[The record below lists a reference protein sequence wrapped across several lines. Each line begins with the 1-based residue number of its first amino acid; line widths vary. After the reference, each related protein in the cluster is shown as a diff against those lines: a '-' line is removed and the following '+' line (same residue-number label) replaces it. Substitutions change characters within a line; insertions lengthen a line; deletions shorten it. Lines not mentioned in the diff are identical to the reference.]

1 MEQKKLNWGILGTGW
16 IAHEMGEALNEVN
29 GEIYAV
35 CATTLENAQK
45 YAEEFQVTK
54 AYGSADEMIADPNVD
69 IVYIATPHNLH
80 YQFLLQAVKAGK
92 HVFCEK
98 SITVNSRQLEEC
110 VAIAKEKGLV
120 ICDGMT
126 LLHMPLY
133 KKLKEMISEGAIG
146 DVKMVQVNFGSCKEY
161 DVTNRFFSKELAGGA
176 LLDIGVYATSFA
188 RFFMKSKPNV
198 VLTTANYFET
208 GVDETSGILLKNPDG
223 EMAVMALTMRAKQ
236 PKRGVVA
243 GEKGFIEIYDYPRA
257 AKATITYTETGK
269 TEVIE
274 EGDSTKAL
282 QYEVADMQNHVWNN
296 GGEENL
302 AIVRDIMET
311 LTSIRNQWGM
321 VYPFE

>member
-1 MEQKKLNWGILGTGW
+1 MTKLNWGILGTGW
-16 IAHEMGEALNEVN
+16 IAHEMGAALNAVN

-35 CATTLENAQK
+35 CDVTLEGAKK
-45 YAEEFQVTK
+45 YADEFGVTK
-54 AYGSADEMIADPNVD
+54 AYGSSDELIADDNVD
-69 IVYIATPHNLH
+69 IIYIATPHSLH
-80 YQFLLQAVKAGK
+80 YKLLLQSVKAGK

-110 VAIAKEKGLV
+110 VAIAQEKGLV
-120 ICDGMT
+120 ICDGVT

-133 KKLKEMISEGAIG
+133 KKLGEIVASGAIG

-161 DVTNRFFSKELAGGA
+161 DVNNRFFSKDLAGGA

-243 GEKGFIEIYDYPRA
+243 GEKGFIEINEYPRA
-257 AKATITYTETGK
+257 SKATITYTEDGR

-274 EGDSTKAL
+274 TGNSDEAL
-282 QYEVADMQNHVWNN
+282 QYEVKDMESYITN
-296 GGEENL
+296 GGGQENL
-302 AIVRDIMET
+302 EIVRDVMET
-311 LTSIRNQWGM
+311 LTAIRSQWGM

>member
-1 MEQKKLNWGILGTGW
+1 MEKLNWGILGTGW
-16 IAHEMGEALNEVN
+16 IAHEMGEALNAVN

-35 CATTLENAQK
+35 CDTSLESARK
-45 YAEEFQVTK
+45 YAEEFGVKK
-54 AYGSADEMIADPNVD
+54 AYGSADEMIADENVD
-69 IVYIATPHNLH
+69 IIYIATPHNLH
-80 YQFLLQAVKAGK
+80 YQFLLKSVQAGK

-110 VAIAKEKGLV
+110 VAIAEEKGLV
-120 ICDGMT
+120 ICDGVT

-133 KKLKEMISEGAIG
+133 KKLKQIVDDGAIG
-146 DVKMVQVNFGSCKEY
+146 KVKMVQVNFGSCKEY
-161 DVTNRFFSKELAGGA
+161 DVKNRFFSKELAGGA
-176 LLDIGVYATSFA
+176 LLDIGVYATTFA
-188 RFFMKSKPNV
+188 RFFMSSKPNV

-243 GEKGFIEIYDYPRA
+243 GEKGFIEVCEYPRA
-257 AKATITYTETGK
+257 AKAIITYTEDGH

-274 EGDSTKAL
+274 AGESAKAL
-282 QYEVADMQNHVWNN
+282 QYEVQDMQDYVRNH
-296 GGEENL
+296 GGKENL
-302 AIVRDIMET
+302 QIVRDVMET
-311 LTSIRNQWGM
+311 LTAVRNQWGM

>member
-1 MEQKKLNWGILGTGW
+1 M
-16 IAHEMGEALNEVN
+16 
-29 GEIYAV
+29 
-35 CATTLENAQK
+35 
-45 YAEEFQVTK
+45 TK

-208 GVDETSGILLKNPDG
+208 GVDETSGILLKNPEG

-282 QYEVADMQNHVWNN
+282 QYEVADMQNYVWNN

-302 AIVRDIMET
+302 AIVRDVMET